1 MENNVNQRVKLLRK
15 TLGISQEKFANELE
29 LSLISVNRMEKG
41 SEVSLKTVKKI
52 VEKFGISEKWL
63 SEGIGELEVNLPI
76 KEEVYVNPYKD
87 ALVRELKEEVDFL
100 RQLLK
105 NITGTSQSVR
115 ANFND
120 DTVPALNFN
129 ENLSLQFV
137 QYRESA

>member
-1 MENNVNQRVKLLRK
+1 MEITVNERVKLLRK
-15 TLGISQEKFANELE
+15 KLGLSQEKFAQKIN
-29 LSLISVNRMEKG
+29 LSLPTITRIEKNG
-41 SEVSLKTVKKI
+41 DVTPKTIAMI
-52 VEKFGISEKWL
+52 VEKFGISKEWL
-63 SEGIGELEVNLPI
+63 SEGIGELEINMPK
-76 KEEVYVNPYKD
+76 KEDVSINPYKD

-100 RQLLK
+100 RQLIK